1 MGRWLYFA
9 IIPVLSFVANMFVV
23 SESVWGGLRPV
34 PAVMIGTL
42 ILIINVFAYRQLLH
56 VSENAYALA
65 QEKAQ
70 ARIEA
75 YKVEQYH
82 RLIQQHD
89 ATRGW
94 KHDMKNHLLTA
105 SSMLESGHIDDAKAY
120 LEGAADRLER
130 DTFVIQS
137 GNTALD
143 GILNAKIEEATAAG
157 CKVSLRLELPA
168 RLMDEIDCCTVVG
181 NLWDNA
187 IRANSVLPQN
197 VRGIKFTIGPAAN
210 FCRIRCENPLPP
222 AGALPPKNDGQEHGI
237 GLRQVEAVAHR
248 YNGVYEATQGNNI
261 WQADVLI
268 PQTAVEG
275 WSRMYAYDL

>member
-1 MGRWLYFA
+1 M
-9 IIPVLSFVANMFVV
+9 
-23 SESVWGGLRPV
+23 
-34 PAVMIGTL
+34 
-42 ILIINVFAYRQLLH
+42 FAYRQLLH
-56 VSENAYALA
+56 VSENAYTLA

-105 SSMLESGHIDDAKAY
+105 SSMLESGHIDRCESLPGGCRRPPGARHLRDTKRQHRAGRHPERQNRGSHRRRLQGQPAA
-120 LEGAADRLER
+120 GAA
-130 DTFVIQS
+130 
-137 GNTALD
+137 
-143 GILNAKIEEATAAG
+143 
-157 CKVSLRLELPA
+157 A

-248 YNGVYEATQGNNI
+248 YNGVYEAT
-261 WQADVLI
+261 
-268 PQTAVEG
+268 
-275 WSRMYAYDL
+275 

>member
-1 MGRWLYFA
+1 
-9 IIPVLSFVANMFVV
+9 
-23 SESVWGGLRPV
+23 
-34 PAVMIGTL
+34 
-42 ILIINVFAYRQLLH
+42 
-56 VSENAYALA
+56 
-65 QEKAQ
+65 
-70 ARIEA
+70 
-75 YKVEQYH
+75 
-82 RLIQQHD
+82 
-89 ATRGW
+89 
-94 KHDMKNHLLTA
+94 
-105 SSMLESGHIDDAKAY
+105 
-120 LEGAADRLER
+120 
-130 DTFVIQS
+130 
-137 GNTALD
+137 
-143 GILNAKIEEATAAG
+143 
-157 CKVSLRLELPA
+157 
-168 RLMDEIDCCTVVG
+168 MDEIDCCTVVG

-248 YNGVYEATQGNNI
+248 YNGVYEATQDNNI